1 MVFMIKGLDSMQYHV
16 ECKQTSSNAQ
26 YKIYFSSMFHTV
38 FEDFSHTCKDDNK
51 HNLETLTKRRYY
63 ARFTLY
69 IYGKRCLYAGDI
81 LTRDFCVFV
90 FYPLFVVS
98 LHFIS
103 SKDIFRYE

>member
-63 ARFTLY
+63 ARFTPY
-69 IYGKRCLYAGDI
+69 IYGKRCLYAGYSY
-81 LTRDFCVFV
+81 TRFLRVCF
-90 FYPLFVVS
+90 LS
-98 LHFIS
+98 LICGIS
-103 SKDIFRYE
+103 SFYIEQRHF